1 MKSLSVKLGVIVVGL
16 FIFVFSEVCGADWKY
31 FASGVDGT
39 FWWYDPQG
47 VTYHPNMIIHIW
59 VKRLKADEIMDMVKN
74 GTKLTVSELGQMTSD
89 RNYEQVLMEIDCVKK
104 TADERQKLHY
114 DSKGVLKSG
123 ESILGARESIP
134 TDSIA
139 ERLYKIVCKNS
150 WQMVLYWQR

>member
-1 MKSLSVKLGVIVVGL
+1 MKLLLGRLGVILIGL
-16 FIFVFSEVCGADWKY
+16 IIFGYAEVWGQDWRY

-59 VKRLKADEIMDMVKN
+59 VKRLKADEIMDMVRN
-74 GTKLTVSELGQMTSD
+74 GAKLTMCELDQMISE

-139 ERLYKIVCKNS
+139 ERLYKTVCKNS